1 MQPRRLQAAG
11 VPCSPFARNLKRRVG
26 NGIRRFARSAHMP
39 TGYVR
44 AIRSRA
50 QRTSQC
56 STAQPTA
63 QRGGML
69 RAFFSD
75 QAAAMS
81 SGKQHHKAGTP
92 PPPVLQR
99 VLMACSSLL
108 YLCCSYAWSRF
119 GYRWLG
125 LWFCLVSALSVAAD
139 AGSGLLSE
147 RAIGRLRVADRLVGS
162 IGLVT
167 SVAINSDSIPHAGLC
182 CLATASSL
190 CWLAAGRAVPWAGAL
205 GDGLAVSAA
214 AAGRRFAW
222 TQLSARGALAE
233 QCRAAALAGC
243 G

>member
-1 MQPRRLQAAG
+1 MFH
-11 VPCSPFARNLKRRVG
+11 PFARNLKRRVG
-26 NGIRRFARSAHMP
+26 GSLRFAATVMP

-50 QRTSQC
+50 QPTAQC
-56 STAQPTA
+56 SAAQPTAQPTA

-81 SGKQHHKAGTP
+81 SGKQHHKAGIP

-125 LWFCLVSALSVAAD
+125 LWFCLVSALSVVAD
-139 AGSGLLSE
+139 AGRLSWARLKDAAQPLLEGNESVRE
-147 RAIGRLRVADRLVGS
+147 HTPTLLARLLQIRLRG
-162 IGLVT
+162 
-167 SVAINSDSIPHAGLC
+167 
-182 CLATASSL
+182 
-190 CWLAAGRAVPWAGAL
+190 
-205 GDGLAVSAA
+205 AA
-214 AAGRRFAW
+214 AVEHARPRGCRR
-222 TQLSARGALAE
+222 RRRP
-233 QCRAAALAGC
+233 CRRHV
-243 G
+243 